1 MGVFPVEFLKVFNMI
16 MGLYK
21 LPQERLK
28 YRTLP
33 KFTSPYTPLNLEHP
47 MGLGQGKMKHLFG
60 MHMILRADLTFK
72 NFGIHMS
79 LFATACLLTQNKL
92 LWIIDWLP
100 WVISYVNI
108 SLIVV

>member
-33 KFTSPYTPLNLEHP
+33 KFTSPYTPLNLEHS
-47 MGLGQGKMKHLFG
+47 MGLGQGKMKHPFG
-60 MHMILRADLTFK
+60 THMILRADLTSK